1 MTKGQG
7 QVEDFMRFFG
17 QVTPGTPTL
26 LDEKTAKLRA
36 GLLLEEVL
44 ETITKGLGLA
54 ITLKGPDGKS
64 IRITEFELKHWN
76 EPDNRQFEKLKE
88 VDFKELFDGL
98 ADIAYVGEF
107 GTAVSAGV
115 DLEPIQDI
123 VHAANMSKAWTEE
136 QLEEAK
142 RLHPEA
148 RIEKYSGNLYRL
160 IRPDGKVIKSPY
172 FQDPAELIAAE
183 IKRQSQ

>member
-1 MTKGQG
+1 MTKGQT
-7 QVEDFMRFFG
+7 QVADFMRFFG
-17 QVTPGTPTL
+17 QATPTTPTL

-36 GLLLEEVL
+36 GLMLEEIL

-54 ITLKGPDGKS
+54 IELIDASGDRV
-64 IRITEFELKHWN
+64 RITEFNLSEWMKPNAIH
-76 EPDNRQFEKLKE
+76 FEKLKE
-88 VDFKELFDGL
+88 VNLKELTDGL
-98 ADIAYVGEF
+98 ADSAYVGEF
-107 GTAVSAGV
+107 GTSVAIGV

-123 VHAANMSKAWTEE
+123 VHVANMSKAWTEE

-172 FQDPAELIAAE
+172 FQDPADLIAAE
-183 IKRQSQ
+183 IQRQSQ